1 MRKLLAVVIIF
12 IMTMPAIA
20 GQQRHGRQ
28 GYQHNTYQHQAQRH
42 QHQQRHHQHH
52 RHNNIAPWIAGGLAL
67 GALGAYAITPRAPR
81 HIMTCWEEIIGYDR
95 RGRPVYDEVCQ

>member
-1 MRKLLAVVIIF
+1 MRKLLAIVIIF
-12 IMTMPAIA
+12 IMTMPAMA
-20 GQQRHGRQ
+20 GQQRHDRR
-28 GYQHNTYQHQAQRH
+28 GYQQHTH
-42 QHQQRHHQHH
+42 QRHHHQQPRHYQPQ

-67 GALGAYAITPRAPR
+67 GALGAYAVIPRAPR